1 MVSYEKIT
9 AYTYADS
16 LMLTERSTNS
26 TLQYLH
32 PTLAFQWESKNQN
45 FNEVELINFY
55 INKNRRVREQL
66 DSLGRVE
73 TILSTKILHSSA
85 ISFRYEYIVNF
96 RKSKSSRFAPS
107 LGYSGNPYFES
118 EQFVPEKANEFKN
131 GQITIGGRV
140 SVIPRLI
147 YYLGARF
154 YIDLNLP
161 ICVMD
166 MNYRMYQNENP
177 SIPDNQRRISNFNF
191 ELFPKVLAARIG
203 VGLKL

>member
-1 MVSYEKIT
+1 MVSYEQR
-9 AYTYADS
+9 ADYGFVDS
-16 LMLTERSTNS
+16 LMPTERISSS

-32 PTLAFQWESKNQN
+32 PTLAFQWKSKNQN

-55 INKNRRVREQL
+55 IKKNIGAREQL

-118 EQFVPEKANEFKN
+118 EQFLPEKANEYKN

-154 YIDLNLP
+154 YMDLNLP

-166 MNYRMYQNENP
+166 MYYRVNQNENP
-177 SIPDNQRRISNFNF
+177 SIPSNQRRISTFNF
-191 ELFPKVLAARIG
+191 ELFPKLLSARLG